1 MSRPAGLP
9 GIFAASGMG
18 TMSTATF
25 QYGLPL
31 GKATDLSEHALRR
44 HSPYAEVSPTG
55 WNARE
60 AQVQPT
66 YAVSAA
72 GVVSAGSIDNTY
84 LPRPLSNAWGKARE
98 MAKNEYVKPPK
109 VQATDLLIVAK
120 GGIMPPP
127 EKTLA
132 DLASVRPAYSKTI
145 PFFHPVDPQRFES
158 GFVRSPNVI
167 PGAAPAPTSPMVGTG
182 GIKTV
187 PENHAL
193 LKLAFDQGMHGSG
206 RSPVARVVNA
216 EPERPTTAQPRFQ
229 SVPAGLPGG
238 ISLAAPS
245 K

>member
-1 MSRPAGLP
+1 MMAG
-9 GIFAASGMG
+9 SGMG
-18 TMSTATF
+18 TMSTKTF

-66 YAVSAA
+66 YAVTAS

-84 LPRPLSNAWGKARE
+84 LPKPLHNAWGKARE

-109 VQATDLLIVAK
+109 VQATDLLIVSK
-120 GGIMPPP
+120 GGIMPAPTS
-127 EKTLA
+127 TLA
-132 DLASVRPAYSKTI
+132 DLASNRPPYSKTI
-145 PFFHPVDPQRFES
+145 PFFHPVDPQRFEA

-167 PGAAPAPTSPMVGTG
+167 PGAAPAPTSPLVGLG
-182 GIKTV
+182 PPKEV
-187 PENHAL
+187 PPHHAL

-206 RSPVARVVNA
+206 RIPVARVVNA
-216 EPERPTTAQPRFQ
+216 QPERPITAQPRFQ

-238 ISLAAPS
+238 ISLAPAVVQA